1 MPPIKASNPDSNVQ
15 SMPSRCQIY
24 TSGIGAC
31 FAAYSFNEGLTVLFN
46 SKSFGAGKERAMVL
60 GDGDE
65 YWVAWKQ
72 GYFHAFKSKGAN
84 LDLPDVYIG
93 TSAGSI
99 ISSVLSGGI

>member
-1 MPPIKASNPDSNVQ
+1 MPPIKSSNPDSNVP
-15 SMPSRCQIY
+15 SMPSHHQFL
-24 TSGIGAC
+24 TVAIGAG
-31 FAAYSFNEGLTVLFN
+31 FADFFNEGLTVLFN

-84 LDLPDVYIG
+84 LDLPDVYTG